1 MPFSHFDAV
10 RAIRFHPVEPA
21 ILTGSED
28 HTVKLWNLNKT
39 LPMRKYGLCSRSCLR
54 FVFCVLCFVFC
65 VLCFVF
71 CVCVY
76 PNQRANA
83 IVFL

>member
-54 FVFCVLCFVFC
+54 FVFCVLYFVF
-65 VLCFVF
+65 VFILTSVQMLLCFCKVF
-71 CVCVY
+71 IKV
-76 PNQRANA
+76 
-83 IVFL
+83 